1 MVVYKKSINKNII
14 NFIFIIIL
22 LLKNL
27 ILYKIIEKF
36 D

>member
-1 MVVYKKSINKNII
+1 MAIYKKFINKNII

-27 ILYKIIEKF
+27 ILYRIIEKF